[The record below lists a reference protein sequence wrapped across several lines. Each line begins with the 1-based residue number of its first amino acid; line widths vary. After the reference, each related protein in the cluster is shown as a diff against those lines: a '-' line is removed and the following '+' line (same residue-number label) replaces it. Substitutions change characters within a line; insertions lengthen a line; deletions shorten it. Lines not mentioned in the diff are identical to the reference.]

1 MITKIRR
8 LQHALRM
15 GDGELLR
22 LAREIAHDGALIQ
35 LRNLTSAQRFELE
48 SFLLALLAS
57 EVESEH
63 VAA

>member
-22 LAREIAHDGALIQ
+22 LAREIAHNGVLIQ
-35 LRNLTSAQRFELE
+35 LRDLTPGQRFELE
-48 SFLLALLAS
+48 SFLLALLSS
-57 EVESEH
+57 EVEPSH
-63 VAA
+63 IAA